1 MLSMRRMCFRAVA
14 VINIAVCYALIIEVH
29 VGDNIIG
36 AVCLSTGN
44 LQTTQF
50 WFRRFPYV

>member
-1 MLSMRRMCFRAVA
+1 MLPMRRMCFRAVT
-14 VINIAVCYALIIEVH
+14 VINIAACYALIIEVH
-29 VGDNIIG
+29 AGDNIIG

-50 WFRRFPYV
+50 LFRRFLYV